1 MQKLIAKYGLAA
13 HLALLAVAPQFFSL
27 AATIWLAALSACW
40 LFLEPSRVGDESLSA
55 ARLRVLKAVA
65 LDPLF
70 WIMLLLAVVAAI
82 RMANGGVGPWYDA
95 ENEVWAMRGA
105 SVEFLPGSVDGCGRM
120 EFAACLALLVVLQGC
135 RHALGRAARSAFLLV
150 FSALSGVA
158 AVALCIEA
166 AVGNA
171 AVLSAMECSF
181 FNPSYSG
188 VYFGIALLAGIS
200 AFSLGLQ
207 RGWYRSLFLYVFG
220 VAGNAAGMFAFLPP
234 VMALVFAFAALLLIV
249 YCAAW
254 NFVVSHPGE
263 SLVFIIGT
271 IGLLLASAALTM
283 TALPSELVS
292 LKLAPFAGEE
302 GFLPESFFSVHS
314 LLSRLSL
321 DIWKEHPWLGLG
333 VGSFADGVR
342 FIASP
347 EDLAAIPPLQKAPFG
362 IHWMVL
368 AERGSIGAFLLLA
381 PMAVLLASYVRL
393 AVGGV
398 VAREF
403 PTPPCFAGLLVLAA
417 VVLES
422 LSGVS
427 LLAPGTMTVFMFMLA
442 VSASSF
448 AKVKRNV

>member
-13 HLALLAVAPQFFSL
+13 HLAFLAVAPQFFSL
-27 AATIWLAALSACW
+27 STTVWLAALGACW

-55 ARLRVLKAVA
+55 ARSRVLKAVM

-70 WIMLLLAVVAAI
+70 WIMLLLTVVAAI
-82 RMANGGVGPWYDA
+82 RMANVGVGPWYDA
-95 ENEVWAMRGA
+95 ENEVWVMRGA
-105 SVEFLPGSVDGCGRM
+105 SVESLPGCVDGCGRM
-120 EFAACLALLVVLQGC
+120 EFAACLVLLVVLQGC
-135 RHALGRAARSAFLLV
+135 RHALGRAARSAFLLG

-158 AVALCIEA
+158 AVALCVEA

-171 AVLSAMECSF
+171 EVLSEMDCSF
-181 FNPSYSG
+181 SSPAYSG

-200 AFSLGLQ
+200 AFSLGMQ

-220 VAGNAAGMFAFLPP
+220 VAGNAAGMFAFLPSA
-234 VMALVFAFAALLLIV
+234 VALVFASAALLLVI

-263 SLVFIIGT
+263 SLVFLVGT
-271 IGLLLASAALTM
+271 IGFLLAAAALAM
-283 TALPSELVS
+283 ASVPSGLITS
-292 LKLAPFAGEE
+292 KLAPLVGDAD
-302 GFLPESFFSVHS
+302 FLPKDFFSVQD
-314 LLSRLSL
+314 LFSRLSL
-321 DIWKEHPWLGLG
+321 GIWKEHPWLGLG
-333 VGSFADGVR
+333 AGSFADGVR

-347 EDLAAIPPLQKAPFG
+347 EDLAAIPPMQKAPFG

-381 PMAVLLASYVRL
+381 PLTALLVSYVRR

-398 VAREF
+398 AAMEF
-403 PTPPCFAGLLVLAA
+403 PSPPCLAGLLVLVAA
-417 VVLES
+417 VLES
-422 LSGVS
+422 LAGVS
-427 LLAPGTMTVFMFMLA
+427 LLAPGTMVAFMLMLS

-448 AKVKRNV
+448 AKVKRDV